1 MKFALINIFLL
12 FATIATAQSDSGVM
26 PVKIVSITRP
36 DELSIKSIRAAIPD
50 EYTQAAELR
59 KEVPVLYEARIRAG
73 ESKHDALENIF
84 QIIVKEVITNQ

>member
-12 FATIATAQSDSGVM
+12 FATIATAQDSGVM
-26 PVKIVSITRP
+26 PVKIISITRP
-36 DELSIKSIRAAIPD
+36 DELTIKSIRSAIPD
-50 EYTQAAELR
+50 EYSQAAELR

-73 ESKHDALENIF
+73 ESKHEALENIF

>member
-26 PVKIVSITRP
+26 PVKILSITRP

-50 EYTQAAELR
+50 QYSQAAELR

-73 ESKHDALENIF
+73 ESKHDALENRF

>member
-12 FATIATAQSDSGVM
+12 FANIATAQSDSGVM

-36 DELSIKSIRAAIPD
+36 DELSIKTIRAAIPG

-73 ESKHDALENIF
+73 ESKHEALENIY
-84 QIIVKEVITNQ
+84 QIVVKEVITNQ

>member
-73 ESKHDALENIF
+73 ESKHDALENVY
-84 QIIVKEVITNQ
+84 QIVVKELITNQ

>member
-26 PVKIVSITRP
+26 PVKIVSVTRP

-73 ESKHDALENIF
+73 ESKHDALENVY
-84 QIIVKEVITNQ
+84 QIVVKELITNQ

>member
-12 FATIATAQSDSGVM
+12 FATIATAQDSNVM
-26 PVKIVSITRP
+26 PVKIISITRP
-36 DELSIKSIRAAIPD
+36 DELTIKSIRSAIPD
-50 EYTQAAELR
+50 EYSQAAELR

-73 ESKHDALENIF
+73 ESKHEALENIF

>member
-36 DELSIKSIRAAIPD
+36 AELTIKSIRAAIPD
-50 EYTQAAELR
+50 EYNQAEQLR
-59 KEVPVLYEARIRAG
+59 KEVPVMYEVRIRAG
-73 ESKHDALENIF
+73 ESKHDALENIY
-84 QIIVKEVITNQ
+84 QIVVKDIITNQ